1 MKNLVKISALAVVAL
16 MAVSCCNNDKQD
28 EFPPEGCPS
37 EQMRAIDEKWVK
49 FEELSE
55 AEQKA
60 LITEKKALIDSMEA
74 RRKAAFEKMKAD
86 WENFDSLSIDEQKR
100 LLDMKSHHFRGDKP
114 CNKGPKHCCKK
125 GCPDDPRPDGP
136 RPNGPRPEK

>member
-1 MKNLVKISALAVVAL
+1 MGEFQCPADGPKMCPKMKEDMEK
-16 MAVSCCNNDKQD
+16 MH
-28 EFPPEGCPS
+28 
-37 EQMRAIDEKWVK
+37 AIEEKWVK

-60 LITEKKALIDSMEA
+60 LISEKKALIDSMEA
-74 RRKAAFEKMKAD
+74 RRKACIEKMKAD

-125 GCPDDPRPDGP
+125 GCPKDQKPGCPRI
-136 RPNGPRPEK
+136 K